1 MEVHS
6 WYNIIMN
13 KLLVILLAIGIICS
27 GMWCASYVMS
37 SHNDCHANNAFSVM
51 CVETL
56 EHGSII
62 SGAILTLVSVA
73 LLCVMLRRAT
83 YFWTK
88 LLRFVFV
95 FSAQSE
101 QFISRYIRPTQ
112 LQLLFARGILH
123 PRKP

>member
-1 MEVHS
+1 
-6 WYNIIMN
+6 
-13 KLLVILLAIGIICS
+13 
-27 GMWCASYVMS
+27 
-37 SHNDCHANNAFSVM
+37 M

-62 SGAILTLVSVA
+62 SGAMLALASVA

-88 LLRFVFV
+88 LLRVVSV
-95 FSAQSE
+95 FSTQSE
-101 QFISRYIRPTQ
+101 QFIFRYNGPTQ
-112 LQLLFARGILH
+112 LQILFARGILH